1 MQSPVYVSDI
11 IGIDF
16 SPKELDEI
24 KSEIEDVSEN
34 EESEDSEDGMEPV
47 EPVIGDK
54 EESDKEMA
62 APKYFYY
69 ISKDT
74 LVKVNK
80 DDPTDIE
87 ETRKAGS
94 SYLTIDE
101 KNDVI
106 YYIYLNRFI
115 IRAPLDGGQIE
126 YIVRTANTITSMV
139 YDPPSGIL
147 YFTDSSGSVESY
159 DTKTKARTVLYRGR
173 NNPEG
178 LSLSPPNKMDPTMPR
193 TLIWKEG
200 STPRDTKLLKAV
212 NPSDSDIV
220 VVGQTPV
227 NPSDSGIVVVGQT
240 PELTGNEESISLSP
254 KGDVYYFVRD
264 TKVYRFTPQSKE
276 VEKVS
281 DAPATSVIALPEGV
295 LFTTDDNR
303 VS

>member
-34 EESEDSEDGMEPV
+34 EESEDSEDSLEPV

-126 YIVRTANTITSMV
+126 YIVRTANTITSTV

-159 DTKTKARTVLYRGR
+159 DTKTKARTVIYRGR

-178 LSLSPPNKMDPTMPR
+178 LSLSPPNKMDPNMPR

-200 STPRDTKLLKAV
+200 STPRDTKLIKAPFV
-212 NPSDSDIV
+212 NPSDSDVV
-220 VVGQTPV
+220 VVGQ
-227 NPSDSGIVVVGQT
+227 S

-264 TKVYRFTPQSKE
+264 TKVYRFNPQSKE

>member
-16 SPKELDEI
+16 SAKELDEI
-24 KSEIEDVSEN
+24 KSEIEDVSEY
-34 EESEDSEDGMEPV
+34 EESEDSEDGLEPV

-54 EESDKEMA
+54 EVSDKEMA
-62 APKYFYY
+62 PPKYFYY

-173 NNPEG
+173 SNPEG
-178 LSLSPPNKMDPTMPR
+178 LSLSPPNTMDPNMPR

-200 STPRDTKLLKAV
+200 STPRDTKLIKAPSV
-212 NPSDSDIV
+212 NPSDSD
-220 VVGQTPV
+220 
-227 NPSDSGIVVVGQT
+227 IVVVGQT

-281 DAPATSVIALPEGV
+281 DAAATSVIALPEGV